1 MDNSPPTD
9 TPITRPIAAAR
20 RHASMFSPIEKK
32 EAEKQGATNLVVDSF
47 LFALHYGNLREYCNL
62 HDHYK
67 SMRSCTSDDPPDVLL
82 TRNDDKV
89 VGIEL
94 TELVDAKSAKAAS
107 PSKTNPKNKRPR
119 KNKIRYEPRE
129 YTDEQLHAELSAI
142 IAHKDTKPFKHPCD
156 KRVLLIYSD
165 EPTLRTR
172 TDILQ
177 LVNQKPLPNSFFD
190 QIYLMLPARP
200 NTSGDIRNNEGDR
213 LFLIS
218 GC

>member
-1 MDNSPPTD
+1 MY
-9 TPITRPIAAAR
+9 
-20 RHASMFSPIEKK
+20 SPIEKK

-62 HDHYK
+62 NDHYK
-67 SMRSCTSDDPPDVLL
+67 SKRSCTRDDPPDALL

-107 PSKTNPKNKRPR
+107 PTKTNR
-119 KNKIRYEPRE
+119 KNRIRYEPRE

-172 TDILQ
+172 TNILQ
-177 LVNQKPLPNSFFD
+177 LINQKPLPTSFFD

-200 NTSGDIRNNEGDR
+200 NTSGDIRKNEGDR

>member
-1 MDNSPPTD
+1 MY
-9 TPITRPIAAAR
+9 
-20 RHASMFSPIEKK
+20 SPIEKK

-47 LFALHYGNLREYCNL
+47 LFALHYGSLREYCNL
-62 HDHYK
+62 NDHYK
-67 SMRSCTSDDPPDVLL
+67 LKRICTHDDPPDALL

-94 TELVDAKSAKAAS
+94 TELVDAKSARAAS
-107 PSKTNPKNKRPR
+107 PTKTNR
-119 KNKIRYEPRE
+119 KNRIRYEPRE
-129 YTDEQLHAELSAI
+129 YTDGQLHAELSAI

-165 EPTLRTR
+165 EPSLRTR
-172 TDILQ
+172 TNILQ
-177 LVNQKPLPNSFFD
+177 LVNQKPLPTSFFD

-200 NTSGDIRNNEGDR
+200 NTSGDIRKTEGDR

>member
-1 MDNSPPTD
+1 MDHLPPTD
-9 TPITRPIAAAR
+9 TPLTRPIAAAR
-20 RHASMFSPIEKK
+20 RHASMYSPIDKK
-32 EAEKQGATNLVVDSF
+32 ETADLVVDSL

-62 HDHYK
+62 RDHYK
-67 SMRSCTSDDPPDVLL
+67 LKRICTHDDPPDVLL
-82 TRNDDKV
+82 NRNDGKV

-107 PSKTNPKNKRPR
+107 PSKTKR

-142 IAHKDTKPFKHPCD
+142 IAHKDTKPFKHSCD

-165 EPTLRTR
+165 EPSLRTR
-172 TDILQ
+172 TNILQ
-177 LVNQKPLPNSFFD
+177 LVNQKPLPTSFFD

-200 NTSGDIRNNEGDR
+200 NTSGDISRNEGDR

>member
-1 MDNSPPTD
+1 MDNLPPAD
-9 TPITRPIAAAR
+9 TPITKPIAAAR
-20 RHASMFSPIEKK
+20 RHASMYSPIEKK

-47 LFALHYGNLREYCNL
+47 LFALHYGNQREYCNL

-67 SMRSCTSDDPPDVLL
+67 LMHICTRDDPPDVLL

-94 TELVDAKSAKAAS
+94 TELVDAVSVKAAS
-107 PSKTNPKNKRPR
+107 PTKTKR

-142 IAHKDTKPFKHPCD
+142 IAHKDTKPFKHPCE

-165 EPTLRTR
+165 EPSLRTR
-172 TDILQ
+172 TNILQ
-177 LVNQKPLPNSFFD
+177 LVNQKPLPTSFFD

-200 NTSGDIRNNEGDR
+200 NTSGDIRKNEGDR

>member
-1 MDNSPPTD
+1 MNNISLNDK
-9 TPITRPIAAAR
+9 IKTRQIPEAR
-20 RHASMFSPIEKK
+20 RHAPMYSPIEKK

-62 HDHYK
+62 NDHYK
-67 SMRSCTSDDPPDVLL
+67 SKRSCTRDDPPDALL

-107 PSKTNPKNKRPR
+107 PTKTNRNNR
-119 KNKIRYEPRE
+119 IRYEPRE

-172 TDILQ
+172 TNILQ
-177 LVNQKPLPNSFFD
+177 LINQKPLPTSFFD

-200 NTSGDIRNNEGDR
+200 NTSGDIRKNEGDR

>member
-1 MDNSPPTD
+1 MTNTSLID

-20 RHASMFSPIEKK
+20 RHASMFSPIDKK
-32 EAEKQGATNLVVDSF
+32 ETAGVVVDSF
-47 LFALHYGNLREYCNL
+47 LFSLHYGNLREYCNL
-62 HDHYK
+62 NDHYK
-67 SMRSCTSDDPPDVLL
+67 LRRICTHDDPPDVLL
-82 TRNDDKV
+82 TRTDDKV

-94 TELVDAKSAKAAS
+94 TELVDAVSVKAAS
-107 PSKTNPKNKRPR
+107 PTKTNRKNKRPR
-119 KNKIRYEPRE
+119 KNRIRYEPRE

-142 IAHKDTKPFKHPCD
+142 IAHKDTKPFKHTCD

-165 EPTLRTR
+165 EPSLRTR
-172 TDILQ
+172 TNILQ
-177 LVNQKPLPNSFFD
+177 LVNQKPLPTSFFD

-200 NTSGDIRNNEGDR
+200 NTSGDIRKNEGDR

>member
-1 MDNSPPTD
+1 M
-9 TPITRPIAAAR
+9 
-20 RHASMFSPIEKK
+20 
-32 EAEKQGATNLVVDSF
+32 VDSF

-62 HDHYK
+62 NDHYK
-67 SMRSCTSDDPPDVLL
+67 LKRICTHDDPPDALL

-107 PSKTNPKNKRPR
+107 STKTNR
-119 KNKIRYEPRE
+119 KNRIRYEPRE

-165 EPTLRTR
+165 EPSLRTR
-172 TDILQ
+172 TNILQ
-177 LVNQKPLPNSFFD
+177 LVNQKPLPTSFFD

-200 NTSGDIRNNEGDR
+200 NTSGDIRKTEGDR

-218 GC
+218 GHKSSI